1 MIKISIRKIFA
12 RYDDLLS
19 VTAVLTVT
27 VALLSGVFFR
37 HLIDHRPAVHGTQAG
52 QEPLALHLGLYL
64 PQYGHFHGCL
74 ATLVPNCFARSW
86 AK

>member
-27 VALLSGVFFR
+27 VTLLSGV
-37 HLIDHRPAVHGTQAG
+37 L
-52 QEPLALHLGLYL
+52 
-64 PQYGHFHGCL
+64 
-74 ATLVPNCFARSW
+74 CFDGVRTERRI
-86 AK
+86 